1 MAGSTFVRGLHRAVG
16 RSLQERTRDGM
27 LGRPGQLQL
36 HRHFEGG
43 RGWEDGLHLVLVPVA
58 RPGRLDMPQLVV
70 IEFVHVGLLA
80 RKPTTI
86 APLQRWLAG
95 NKKRQAAVL
104 VVLSSD
110 GPVSDADRT
119 RLVAPALAKANER
132 LAVRHLE
139 VDASGGE
146 SSDTLGENL
155 VASEAFDEAIR
166 ALIKAA
172 GIRLARH

>member
-16 RSLQERTRDGM
+16 RSLQERTRDGV

-43 RGWEDGLHLVLVPVA
+43 RGWEDGLHLVLVPAA
-58 RPGRLDMPQLVV
+58 RPGRHDIPQLVV

-86 APLQRWLAG
+86 APIQRWLAG
-95 NKKRQAAVL
+95 NKARKAAVL
-104 VVLSSD
+104 VILSAD
-110 GPVSDADRT
+110 GPVTEADRSK
-119 RLVAPALAKANER
+119 LVEPALAKSNER

-139 VDASGGE
+139 VDGSGGE
-146 SSDTLGENL
+146 GSDALGEEL
-155 VASEAFDEAIR
+155 VASEAFDAAIR
-166 ALIKAA
+166 ASIKDA